1 MLICKICIIWS
12 CMIMQIY
19 EYDEMIFIHSFL
31 PCFLASF
38 LPSFLASLLPTFLPS
53 YLPTF
58 LLASFLSCSFHT
70 ISILFDPEYFFD
82 PETWGPEGGRTKA
95 KGHMNME
102 IGALNLETFREVESM
117 RMSPEPFCGS
127 EVKLQQC
134 EVKLEQ
140 RWKELGHSTCA
151 RNVPER

>member
-1 MLICKICIIWS
+1 MYN
-12 CMIMQIY
+12 MIM
-19 EYDEMIFIHSFL
+19 YDNANIWIWWNDIHSFLPSLLPSFL
-31 PCFLASF
+31 PCFLASY
-38 LPSFLASLLPTFLPS
+38 LPTFLPS
-53 YLPTF
+53 CLLPSFPVHFILYLF
-58 LLASFLSCSFHT
+58 CL
-70 ISILFDPEYFFD
+70 IRNIFFD